1 MSGRAHP
8 VPRRMTAVTGTSIS
22 PGLMGGR
29 LLREAQNFA
38 RAMAGRPERRP
49 KDPSTSVQRT
59 SATRVGEAATVAV
72 VDDDPSVLGALSRLT
87 QAAGFRVLTF
97 DRQARLK
104 TE

>member
-1 MSGRAHP
+1 
-8 VPRRMTAVTGTSIS
+8 
-22 PGLMGGR
+22 
-29 LLREAQNFA
+29 
-38 RAMAGRPERRP
+38 
-49 KDPSTSVQRT
+49 
-59 SATRVGEAATVAV
+59 V